1 MSYSKFFSLQETEAI
16 KSAVSLAESQTSGEI
31 RVYVESY
38 CKEDVLDRAA
48 WHFMQM
54 GMQATK
60 DRTGVLIYI
69 AVKSRK
75 LAVIGDCGINA
86 VVRPGFWDDAKECML
101 VQLRQGNLSQAIV
114 DGVAMVGD
122 VLRQYFPIQSNDV
135 NELPDD
141 VLCGD

>member
-1 MSYSKFFSLQETEAI
+1 MSYSKFFSVHEAEAI
-16 KSAVSLAESQTSGEI
+16 KSAVSLAESRTSGEI

-60 DRTGVLIYI
+60 DRTGVLVYV

-86 VVRPGFWDDAKECML
+86 VVKPGFWDEAKDCML
-101 VQLRQGNLSQAIV
+101 VQLRQGHLSQAVV
-114 DGVAMVGD
+114 DGVLMVGE
-122 VLRQYFPIQSNDV
+122 VLRQHFPIQPDDKDELPNDV
-135 NELPDD
+135 
-141 VLCGD
+141 VCGD